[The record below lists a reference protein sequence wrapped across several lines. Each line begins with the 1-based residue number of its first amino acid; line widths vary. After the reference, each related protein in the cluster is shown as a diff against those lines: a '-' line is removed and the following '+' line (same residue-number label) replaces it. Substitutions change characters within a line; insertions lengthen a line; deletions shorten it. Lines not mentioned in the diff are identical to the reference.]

1 MVQTNSSEISRQ
13 NAAFS
18 IRHKMPQKQN
28 KYILLKNQ
36 LLIEAVIRWKSQ
48 KMIALNQD
56 CPISPSQKTA
66 SIKF

>member
-1 MVQTNSSEISRQ
+1 MVQTNSSEISRK

-18 IRHKMPQKQN
+18 ISHKMPQKLN